1 MSILLP
7 ISWLLSTGLLGYS
20 LLKISILGFVYFSS
34 TTITSFRINQ
44 NLLLGFSLL
53 LIPGTVE
60 VIRYGTVENFL
71 LTGRILGCLGLFILS
86 KSYKYKRLNL
96 ISVWW
101 VMVLIILFNI
111 YQHPPILTG
120 KLGLQGFLGRLSVI
134 NPPQGFVGLFA
145 ALSFYVAGLKRKP
158 IWCLFFLFILVLSNS
173 RAAIL
178 AVILSLPLLVP
189 LCYKFK
195 KIYLTLLATVALSL
209 LAIFLNYES
218 ELAYI
223 TSGRS
228 VIYSAFVKAIEGN
241 WLFGVGSVSNIPSVS
256 LLFENALAGDFD
268 DGRGNAYTFGADGFV
283 APHNDY
289 LLILFRGGIFAFI
302 GFYYLTKKYLFESF
316 IGSSTNR
323 WYYTIFVFWVVFI
336 FFENAITWPPFY
348 IYLGILKREGPFV
361 DKKTKRFVLRPAKIH

>member
-7 ISWLLSTGLLGYS
+7 LSWLLSTGL
-20 LLKISILGFVYFSS
+20 F
-34 TTITSFRINQ
+34 
-44 NLLLGFSLL
+44 GFSLL
-53 LIPGTVE
+53 KVSFLGLVYFLLELVHKLKINRNFLIGFILLLIPCIIE
-60 VIRYGTVENFL
+60 VFRFGTVENFL
-71 LTGRILGCLGLFILS
+71 LMARVMGCFGLYIFS
-86 KSYKYKRLNL
+86 KSNTLKTFS
-96 ISVWW
+96 ITTVWW
-101 VMVLIILFNI
+101 VITLIILINI
-111 YQHPPILTG
+111 YQYPPIITG
-120 KLGLQGFLGRLSVI
+120 KLGIQGFLGRLSPI

-145 ALSFYVAGLKRKP
+145 ALSFFIAGLKGKK
-158 IWCLFFLFILVLSNS
+158 IWCLFFLFILILSNS

-209 LAIFLNYES
+209 VAIFLNYQS
-218 ELAYI
+218 ELVFI

-336 FFENAITWPPFY
+336 FFENAITWPPLY